1 LQQQGKKKR
10 KNDERENNAMINK
23 KPKTFISLRNLD
35 WLWRQKTQFP
45 SNGMVR
51 AIQHRAMERIETEA
65 SFRTRKSLALHPALI
80 QSGVVHRL
88 PRIKNFQFQKD
99 YSSGD
104 NAPERIYDP
113 PRRHEHDDVYA
124 TLCARLLRSLHGP
137 ARMFA
142 TFEFFYSDLD
152 REWYVQKTKHHSIS
166 IEIARLRTPHDYH
179 MGKTGTIKTHLQKML
194 LS

>member
-10 KNDERENNAMINK
+10 KNDERETDTMINK

-45 SNGMVR
+45 SNGMIQQ
-51 AIQHRAMERIETEA
+51 AIDCMETKA
-65 SFRTRKSLALHPALI
+65 QFRTRKSLVLHPTLV

-99 YSSGD
+99 SPGD
-104 NAPERIYDP
+104 NAPEHIYDP
-113 PRRHEHDDVYA
+113 PRRRHEHDDVYA

-152 REWYVQKTKHHSIS
+152 REW
-166 IEIARLRTPHDYH
+166 
-179 MGKTGTIKTHLQKML
+179 
-194 LS
+194 